1 MKTHSGKKKLPGTP
15 RDTPNARARLRRALI
30 AQLDQILREGT
41 GKDPLAVLFSRRGAR
56 KGGLARVAKLTK
68 AQRRESARRAARAR
82 WDRRK

>member
-1 MKTHSGKKKLPGTP
+1 MTMRKSSRKQVSPSD
-15 RDTPNARARLRRALI
+15 RQRARRAALI
-30 AQLDQILREGT
+30 AKLDRIIRETAGT
-41 GKDPLAVLFSRRGAR
+41 GKDPLAVLFSRRGAK